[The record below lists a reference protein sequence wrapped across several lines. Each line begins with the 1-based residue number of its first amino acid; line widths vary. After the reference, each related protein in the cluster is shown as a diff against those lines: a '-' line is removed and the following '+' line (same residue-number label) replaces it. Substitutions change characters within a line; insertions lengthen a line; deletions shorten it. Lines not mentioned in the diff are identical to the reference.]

1 MAYIYTNVEVDI
13 DVDVDD
19 FVDSCS
25 RREKEQLI
33 KKLKEED
40 LWKNTTSEDLSL
52 MELEWNETL
61 TKLSNARLRL
71 SNEEEAFIKKIANK
85 Y

>member
-1 MAYIYTNVEVDI
+1 MAYIYTKVDI
-13 DVDVDD
+13 DVDD
-19 FVDSCS
+19 FLDSCS
-25 RREKEQLI
+25 RKEKEQLVN
-33 KKLKEED
+33 KLKEGD
-40 LWKNTTSEDLSL
+40 LWEDIKSDKLSL

-71 SNEEEAFIKKIANK
+71 TNEEEAIIKKIAIK

>member
-1 MAYIYTNVEVDI
+1 MAYIYTKVDI
-13 DVDVDD
+13 DVDD
-19 FVDSCS
+19 FLDSCS
-25 RREKEQLI
+25 RKEKEQLV
-33 KKLKEED
+33 KKLKEGD
-40 LWKNTTSEDLSL
+40 LWEDTKSDKLSL

-71 SNEEEAFIKKIANK
+71 TNEEEAIIKKIAIK

>member
-1 MAYIYTNVEVDI
+1 MAYIYTKVDI
-13 DVDVDD
+13 DVDD
-19 FVDSCS
+19 FLDSCS
-25 RREKEQLI
+25 RREKEQLV
-33 KKLKEED
+33 KKLKEGD
-40 LWKNTTSEDLSL
+40 LWEDTKSDKLSL

-71 SNEEEAFIKKIANK
+71 TNEEEAIIKKIANK

>member
-1 MAYIYTNVEVDI
+1 MAYIYTEVEVDI
-13 DVDVDD
+13 DVDD

-25 RREKEQLI
+25 RREKEQLV
-33 KKLKEED
+33 KKLKEGD
-40 LWKNTTSEDLSL
+40 LWEDTTSENLSL
-52 MELEWNETL
+52 MELEWKETL

>member
-1 MAYIYTNVEVDI
+1 MAYIYTEVEVDI
-13 DVDVDD
+13 DVDD
-19 FVDSCS
+19 FLDSCS
-25 RREKEQLI
+25 RKEKEQLV
-33 KKLKEED
+33 KKLKEGD
-40 LWKNTTSEDLSL
+40 LWEDTKSDKLSL

-71 SNEEEAFIKKIANK
+71 TNEEEAIIKKIAIK

>member
-1 MAYIYTNVEVDI
+1 MPYIYTEVEVDI
-13 DVDVDD
+13 DVDD

-25 RREKEQLI
+25 RREKEQLV
-33 KKLKEED
+33 KKLKEGD
-40 LWKNTTSEDLSL
+40 LWEDTTSENLSL
-52 MELEWNETL
+52 MELEWKETL

>member
-1 MAYIYTNVEVDI
+1 MPYIFTEIEV

-19 FVDSCS
+19 FLESCS
-25 RREKEQLI
+25 RREKEQLV
-33 KKLKEED
+33 KKLKEGD
-40 LWKNTTSEDLSL
+40 LWEDTKSDNLSL

-61 TKLSNARLRL
+61 TKLSNARLRIT
-71 SNEEEAFIKKIANK
+71 NEEEEIIKKIANK

>member
-1 MAYIYTNVEVDI
+1 MPYIYTEVEVDI
-13 DVDVDD
+13 DVDD

-33 KKLKEED
+33 KKLKEGD
-40 LWKNTTSEDLSL
+40 LWEDTTSENLSL
-52 MELEWNETL
+52 MELEWKETL

>member
-1 MAYIYTNVEVDI
+1 MAYIYTNVEIDI
-13 DVDVDD
+13 DVDD

-25 RREKEQLI
+25 RIEKEQLI
-33 KKLKEED
+33 KKLKEGD
-40 LWKNTTSEDLSL
+40 LWKDTASEDLSL

-71 SNEEEAFIKKIANK
+71 TIEEESFIKKIANK

>member
-1 MAYIYTNVEVDI
+1 MSYIYTEEDLI
-13 DVDVDD
+13 
-19 FVDSCS
+19 
-25 RREKEQLI
+25 KLI
-33 KKLKEED
+33 KKCDHGHDFLED
-40 LWKNTTSEDLSL
+40 TKSDKLSL

-71 SNEEEAFIKKIANK
+71 TNEEEAFIKKIANK

>member
-1 MAYIYTNVEVDI
+1 MPYIYKEVEVDI
-13 DVDVDD
+13 DVDD
-19 FVDSCS
+19 FLDSCS
-25 RREKEQLI
+25 RREKEQLV
-33 KKLKEED
+33 KKLKEGD
-40 LWKNTTSEDLSL
+40 LWEDTKSDKLSL

-71 SNEEEAFIKKIANK
+71 TNEEEAIIKKIANK

>member
-1 MAYIYTNVEVDI
+1 MPYIYKEVEVDI
-13 DVDVDD
+13 DVDD
-19 FVDSCS
+19 FLDSCS
-25 RREKEQLI
+25 RREKEQLV
-33 KKLKEED
+33 KNLKEGD
-40 LWKNTTSEDLSL
+40 LWEDTKSDKLSL

-71 SNEEEAFIKKIANK
+71 TNEEEAIIKKIANK

>member
-1 MAYIYTNVEVDI
+1 MAYIYTKVDI
-13 DVDVDD
+13 DVDD
-19 FVDSCS
+19 FLDSCS
-25 RREKEQLI
+25 RKEKEQLVN
-33 KKLKEED
+33 KLKEGD
-40 LWKNTTSEDLSL
+40 LWEDTKSDKLSL

-71 SNEEEAFIKKIANK
+71 TNEEEAIIKKIAIK

>member
-1 MAYIYTNVEVDI
+1 MAYIYTEVEVDI
-13 DVDVDD
+13 DVDD
-19 FVDSCS
+19 FLDSCS
-25 RREKEQLI
+25 RKEKEQLVN
-33 KKLKEED
+33 KLKEGD
-40 LWKNTTSEDLSL
+40 LWEDTKSDKLSL

-71 SNEEEAFIKKIANK
+71 TNEEEAIIKKIAIK

>member
-1 MAYIYTNVEVDI
+1 MAYIYTNVEIDI
-13 DVDVDD
+13 DVDD

-33 KKLKEED
+33 KKLKEGD
-40 LWKNTTSEDLSL
+40 LWEDTKSDKLSL

-71 SNEEEAFIKKIANK
+71 TNEEEALIKKIANK

>member
-1 MAYIYTNVEVDI
+1 MPYIYTEVEVDI
-13 DVDVDD
+13 DVDD
-19 FVDSCS
+19 FLDSCS
-25 RREKEQLI
+25 RREKEQLV
-33 KKLKEED
+33 KNLKEGD
-40 LWKNTTSEDLSL
+40 LWEDTKSDKLSL

-71 SNEEEAFIKKIANK
+71 TNEEEAIIKKIANK

>member
-1 MAYIYTNVEVDI
+1 MAYIYTNVEIDI
-13 DVDVDD
+13 DVDD

-33 KKLKEED
+33 KKLKEGD
-40 LWKNTTSEDLSL
+40 LWEDTKSDKLSL

-71 SNEEEAFIKKIANK
+71 TNEEEAIIKKIANK

>member
-1 MAYIYTNVEVDI
+1 MAYIYTEVEVDI
-13 DVDVDD
+13 DVDD

-25 RREKEQLI
+25 RREKKQLV
-33 KKLKEED
+33 KKLKEGD
-40 LWKNTTSEDLSL
+40 LWEDTTSENLSL
-52 MELEWNETL
+52 MELEWKETL

>member
-1 MAYIYTNVEVDI
+1 MAYIYTNVEIDI
-13 DVDVDD
+13 DVDD

-33 KKLKEED
+33 KKLKEGD
-40 LWKNTTSEDLSL
+40 LWEDTKSDKLSL

-71 SNEEEAFIKKIANK
+71 TNEEEAIIKKIAIK

>member
-1 MAYIYTNVEVDI
+1 MAYIYTEVEVDI
-13 DVDVDD
+13 DVDD
-19 FVDSCS
+19 FLDSCS
-25 RREKEQLI
+25 RREKEQLV
-33 KKLKEED
+33 KKLKEGD
-40 LWKNTTSEDLSL
+40 LWEDTKSDKLSL

-71 SNEEEAFIKKIANK
+71 TNEEEAIIKKIANK

>member
-1 MAYIYTNVEVDI
+1 MAYIYTNVEIDI
-13 DVDVDD
+13 DVDDI
-19 FVDSCS
+19 VDSCS

-33 KKLKEED
+33 KKLKEGD
-40 LWKNTTSEDLSL
+40 LWEDTKSDKLSL

-71 SNEEEAFIKKIANK
+71 TNEEEAFIKKIANK

>member
-1 MAYIYTNVEVDI
+1 MAYIYTNVEIDI
-13 DVDVDD
+13 DVDD

-33 KKLKEED
+33 KKLKEGD
-40 LWKNTTSEDLSL
+40 LWEDTKSDKLSL

-71 SNEEEAFIKKIANK
+71 TNEEEAFIKKIANK